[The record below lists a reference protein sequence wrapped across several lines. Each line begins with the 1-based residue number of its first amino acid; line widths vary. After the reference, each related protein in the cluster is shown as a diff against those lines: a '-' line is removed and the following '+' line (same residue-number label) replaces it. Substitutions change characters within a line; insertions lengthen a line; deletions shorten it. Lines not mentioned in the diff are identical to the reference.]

1 MYMEQKTRVLVV
13 EDEEN
18 MRQLLRLYFEREN
31 FIMDEAIN
39 GKDALDIFKKNTYD
53 LIVLDVMLPELDG
66 WAVCRKIRQISKI
79 PIIMVT
85 ARGEEFDRLFGFE
98 LGVDDYIV
106 KPFSPRELIAR
117 VKALLRRSIHKPRNE
132 QRETLF
138 LKEITIDLKSREVY
152 LKNKRINLTPK
163 EYDLLLFLI
172 HHRNTVFTREQL
184 LQKVWGYEYFG
195 DLRTVDTHIRRLREK
210 LEEYHH
216 YIATVWGV
224 GYKLEVEDYE

>member
-1 MYMEQKTRVLVV
+1 MEQKTRVLVV

>member
-1 MYMEQKTRVLVV
+1 MLVV
-13 EDEEN
+13 EDEGN
-18 MRQLLRLYFEREN
+18 MRELLRLYFEKEN
-31 FIMDEAIN
+31 FIMDEAVN
-39 GKDALDIFKKNTYD
+39 GKEALEIFDKNTYD
-53 LIVLDVMLPELDG
+53 LIILDVMLPELDG
-66 WAVCRKIRQISKI
+66 WTVCRKIRQTSKI

-117 VKALLRRSIHKPRNE
+117 IKALLRRVKQKPQKE
-132 QRETLF
+132 QREILT

-152 LKNKRINLTPK
+152 LDNKRINLTPK

-172 HHRNTVFTREQL
+172 HHSNTVFTREQL

-210 LEEYHH
+210 LGKYHD

-224 GYKLEVEDYE
+224 GYKLEVEEYE